1 MSKTPSIH
9 GARLKRAIDRAKE
22 WAVENK
28 QPLSLERAAVFLGIN
43 RETLLELVNNK
54 TFADEFPR
62 DADELRNLYAFC
74 NAEMADALI
83 KAGRQTGVLMLAKN
97 NYRYADGESEAGV
110 GVPIFVGEDEL
121 S

>member
-1 MSKTPSIH
+1 MSKTPCIH
-9 GARLKRAIDRAKE
+9 GTRLKRAIEHAKA

-43 RETLLELVNNK
+43 REQLLELVSGK
-54 TFADEFPR
+54 EFADEFPR
-62 DADELRNLYAFC
+62 DAAELRNLYAFC

-97 NYRYADGESEAGV
+97 NYRYDDAADAAGV
-110 GVPIFVGEDEL
+110 GAPIFVGEDEL
-121 S
+121 T